1 MTEPTLPL
9 EIVERV
15 RQELLPLPPEMA
27 GAEVRVSRRRRPAG
41 QQEVAAKIGL
51 PAVELPEEHL
61 YTVTLRKEARTEDG
75 VIIPLT
81 VRVTVDTE
89 GRLVKRRERH

>member
-1 MTEPTLPL
+1 MTEPTLPP

-15 RQELLPLPPEMA
+15 CEELLLQHPEMA

-41 QQEVAAKIGL
+41 QAEVSAKIGL
-51 PAVELPEEHL
+51 PAVELPEEPL

-81 VRVTVDTE
+81 VRVTVDAE
-89 GRLVKRRERH
+89 GRTVKSRQRH